1 MIICNYLALIIWTYF
16 IIILIIL
23 TIWLFDFEN
32 YDDIL
37 IIIGIWLFEI
47 IW

>member
-23 TIWLFDFEN
+23 I
-32 YDDIL
+32 IL
-37 IIIGIWLFEI
+37 II
-47 IW
+47 